1 MASEYF
7 QGQWSQ
13 QPLQQQK
20 QQMPAESI
28 GTEDGSVD
36 ESQGSQEGG
45 YSSFVQELVK
55 GAPQEHISILEPYLK
70 KFDAGVTRRFQDLQ
84 SQYKPYANLGWD
96 EDTASQMAEVYRVL
110 NEEPERLYEALKE
123 SLEIG
128 GEAQNP
134 ESFGGESGQEFQ
146 GLPPEVAQ
154 QIQQQQQVL
163 EALATIVLDG
173 QKAQQESAED
183 SEFDQ
188 YLGLLKQEYGDFDEE
203 YVLSLIAN
211 GKDGEAAVKQW
222 QGALQQALN
231 QASQATN
238 GLPPAIL
245 SSAGGGA
252 MPQSEQQSLAQI
264 PSKDIRNLIAN
275 VMGQA
280 NQAGQ

>member
-1 MASEYF
+1 MGEEYF

-28 GTEDGSVD
+28 GTEESDDG
-36 ESQGSQEGG
+36 SQGSQDGG
-45 YSSFVQELVK
+45 YSSFVGELLK
-55 GAPQEHISILEPYLK
+55 GAPQEHVTLMEPYLR
-70 KFDAGVTRRFQDLQ
+70 KFDAGVTRRFQELQ
-84 SQYKPYANLGWD
+84 NQYKPYANLGWD

-128 GEAQNP
+128 EESQNYG
-134 ESFGGESGQEFQ
+134 SVGGESGQGFQ
-146 GLPPEVAQ
+146 GLPAEVAQ

-163 EALATIVLDG
+163 EALATIVLEG
-173 QKAQQESAED
+173 QKTQQEAVED
-183 SEFDQ
+183 KELES
-188 YLGLLKQEYGDFDEE
+188 YLGLLKQEYGEFDED

-222 QGALQQALN
+222 QSALQDAIN
-231 QASQATN
+231 QASQATS

-252 MPQSEQQSLAQI
+252 VPQGEQQNLGQI

-275 VMGQA
+275 VIGQT